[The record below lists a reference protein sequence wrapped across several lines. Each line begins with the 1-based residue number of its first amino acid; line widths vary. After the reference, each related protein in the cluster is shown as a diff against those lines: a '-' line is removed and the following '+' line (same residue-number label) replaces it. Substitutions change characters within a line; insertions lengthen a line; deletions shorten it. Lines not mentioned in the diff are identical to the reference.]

1 MKLRQTLF
9 WDTDP
14 KKIDLNKNK
23 RYVIER
29 VLDRGRLE
37 EYKWLRDT
45 YTLQDIKDTIARERS
60 QLDVKS
66 KNFWSSFYR
75 LDSHAHRN
83 SK

>member
-9 WDTDP
+9 WDADL

-29 VLDRGRLE
+29 ILDRGRLD

-45 YTLQDIKDTIARERS
+45 YSPEDIKNTITRERS
-60 QLDVKS
+60 QLDMKS
-66 KNFWSSFYR
+66 RNFWSNFYR
-75 LDSHAHRN
+75 LDSNARRDFN
-83 SK
+83 

>member
-9 WDTDP
+9 WDADP

-29 VLDRGRLE
+29 ILDRGRLD

-45 YTLQDIKDTIARERS
+45 YSPEDIKNTITRERS
-60 QLDVKS
+60 QLDMKS
-66 KNFWSSFYR
+66 RNFWSNFYR
-75 LDSHAHRN
+75 LDSHARRDFN
-83 SK
+83 